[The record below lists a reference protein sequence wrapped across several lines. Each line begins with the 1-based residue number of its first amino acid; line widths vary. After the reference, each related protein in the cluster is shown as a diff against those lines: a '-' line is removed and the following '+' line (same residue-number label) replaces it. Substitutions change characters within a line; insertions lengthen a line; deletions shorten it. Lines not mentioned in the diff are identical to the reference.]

1 MHFLA
6 RQRVLVKWGA
16 DVSYA
21 ARVIAVRDELGRH
34 GVIEQTSCRVEY
46 EVDGQRLWHDPLE
59 LSPLEEDSIVAVP
72 VGEDDPEC
80 VEVCGHE
87 LSWQLLPLRCCYSLE
102 PLDDPARCSHCL
114 HPSRCNYSSLL
125 SCLNATRAC
134 PVSGCSVGEA
144 SILRSRDIIRDDAL
158 REALAALP
166 PSAESC
172 WVRGRA
178 EVRLEAPTAT
188 AAASDSA
195 ASLALDSHKRGRTRS
210 GAVPFPTGRPKKIAS
225 KKQCPECAV
234 MAFNAARI
242 CGECGHSFSTGAAAA
257 GGGGG
262 TDGQGQ
268 SDADGLLPLLVPA
281 GSQCERNPNCVRGHR
296 HLSAETAGQVDDDD
310 KDDDADGEWESLN
323 DMVNTLIPKTPA
335 KLAKETDELQE
346 NDPRG
351 QAAAVRAPNTAP
363 VTAQALTSQAFMDK
377 FGGAAKS
384 PTMSSDK

>member
-34 GVIEQTSCRVEY
+34 GVLEQTSCRVEY

-80 VEVCGHE
+80 VEVSGHE

-166 PSAESC
+166 PSTESC

-195 ASLALDSHKRGRTRS
+195 TSLALDSHKRGRTRS
-210 GAVPFPTGRPKKIAS
+210 GAVPFPTMRPKKIAS

-234 MAFNAARI
+234 MAYNTARI

-268 SDADGLLPLLVPA
+268 SDADGILPLPA
-281 GSQCERNPNCVRGHR
+281 GSEEESIGQCERNANCVRGLHHLHR
-296 HLSAETAGQVDDDD
+296 GGMCSSVVSPRACSRESKSSRTSGRADRPTSGRAERPPGTGQRTSRTNGMKRPGCGSTAILLVHLSIRHE
-310 KDDDADGEWESLN
+310 
-323 DMVNTLIPKTPA
+323 
-335 KLAKETDELQE
+335 
-346 NDPRG
+346 
-351 QAAAVRAPNTAP
+351 
-363 VTAQALTSQAFMDK
+363 
-377 FGGAAKS
+377 
-384 PTMSSDK
+384 